1 MTGGRP
7 ATCSAHRARQHSPP
21 TRAPA
26 LLSKYGFIVIREV
39 GIDHCVDVCSGQQRR
54 SLLHSGDDCGSGST
68 SNTSSAAR
76 AAQPVGGER
85 CCDMRCERR
94 LVDHHAAAERD
105 EDCVVLVLWLW
116 LGLR

>member
-1 MTGGRP
+1 M
-7 ATCSAHRARQHSPP
+7 
-21 TRAPA
+21 
-26 LLSKYGFIVIREV
+26 LSKYGFIVIREV